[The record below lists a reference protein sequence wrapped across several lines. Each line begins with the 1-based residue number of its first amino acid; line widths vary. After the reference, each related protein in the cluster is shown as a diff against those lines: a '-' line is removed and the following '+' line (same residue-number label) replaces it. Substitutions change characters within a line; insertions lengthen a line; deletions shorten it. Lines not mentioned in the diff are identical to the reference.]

1 MSSNS
6 RMTRSKGPAEEL
18 SLPPTRM
25 RKDVSTANEGEKD
38 IQGQVQANEQNQPT
52 TADMPSPFARPGSWA
67 GTCTTPASE
76 GGMPPIAS
84 NPFARPDS
92 RAGFAPPEPTSPQ
105 SSVSSRSDNQLQEDV
120 NTSVSWDL
128 VDTDTDAEV
137 ANINLSF
144 THKAVTDPKTT
155 DSINTRQ
162 NKAVALNNEIN
173 TLYNQDFFVA
183 DTTGRRLS
191 QVTDKSNY
199 SSLLPNRN
207 AALQLR
213 LPDLL
218 IYLKTDTYLVDV
230 KTGHHYAIY
239 HNRIE
244 KMSVLPKLYSAWPY
258 RQLLQAI
265 HDDAVRFG
273 INSPE
278 PATSKQPAPVAQ
290 PSSSIDR
297 DVQTANKQHP
307 SPCMPTI
314 VNYEP
319 PSFNLQIPKRMLT
332 RSERDQVLRNH
343 MTATNTTFNKVAVLE
358 DLMWQEPHNAAHYKE
373 VQRVQK
379 NQHIQ
384 VAIKLQ
390 HMLEADNEFRQTAGL
405 PQLDLPE
412 HLWTVRNMDTA
423 PVREQHFMA
432 ISSEVEVLR
441 QQLKVKGMYPAPPN
455 YMQINQQNVH
465 FQPIQPAKL
474 SPLQPQDRLF
484 FDPLLST
491 TTGSTGSQSDSTHNP
506 TQDCSSAPPKVH
518 TPSPRVPEPTIPPTP
533 YVNQAAVEQ
542 HMRMQ
547 SPSVPPTNITTVAP
561 PPRESP
567 KASVAQETLITLATA
582 QTTPPQAQNQLTTSP
597 QRPRT
602 SKSKDGRGIK
612 QSKNVNA
619 TDTAQV
625 CWRCGEPGHKKRDCR
640 KPPFCGKCRKEGH
653 VPALCHLSTGP
664 TLPSLLQQ
672 QVDKFSNSTNQCI
685 HCGRDHV
692 PGSCPVRY
700 QPKATSSTSH
710 YGSPKQRAANN
721 TVASGQVRSQVTPQ
735 VSPLAQVNSLAQP
748 TRSNSF
754 PPPPYFPIPFPP
766 PPIPPS
772 NASIAPSA
780 PASDLSAAISLMTNA
795 VNKGN
800 ANTTNITDAL
810 QRTTTQF
817 ADALQKTIQ
826 RGVDAQAEENRNAR
840 LDKQFDKI
848 KIFDGSN
855 PAECHPWLEEVHALC
870 SQTGRPFKEMLL
882 LCAGQAVRDFILDMA
897 PDATDEQIKNNL
909 ITGYSDLQGL
919 GCKQAAYD
927 NIAQRP
933 EEPVRSYIVR
943 YSRLFKLLNGT
954 APNEVRMRTTSMH
967 FVNSLR
973 GYLSSKVENRLLGM
987 NDRNYSLGDTFAVAL
1002 QCKLKAIASERR
1014 HNKRNTIT
1022 INNVHTEDQDYH
1034 QLEDTQEVHVRNPN
1048 YKGKNYDPNY
1058 QARKAEGKQ
1067 QLQLETTN
1075 NQYKATA
1082 ARPAANHNNDLA
1094 RSSDIAGEVTLK
1106 TTVDGYQL
1114 LKMNELIKNA
1124 AAWRARMPKANR
1136 FDKYFDKEATKTTP
1150 KVQIN
1155 SATLQVMGQ
1164 TAKDCGYTKEEFI
1177 EAVEMYEH
1185 FGNIELEDVQ
1195 TPSPQD

>member
-1 MSSNS
+1 
-6 RMTRSKGPAEEL
+6 MTRSKGPAEEL

-25 RKDVSTANEGEKD
+25 RKDVSTANEGEKENA
-38 IQGQVQANEQNQPT
+38 QGQVQANERNQPT
-52 TADMPSPFARPGSWA
+52 TADMPSLFARPGSRA
-67 GTCTTPASE
+67 GTCTTPASDE
-76 GGMPPIAS
+76 GMLPKAS
-84 NPFARPDS
+84 NLFTRPDS
-92 RAGFAPPEPTSPQ
+92 RAGSAPPEPTSPQ
-105 SSVSSRSDNQLQEDV
+105 SSVSSTSDNQLREDA

-128 VDTDTDAEV
+128 VDTNMDAEV
-137 ANINLSF
+137 ADINSSLS
-144 THKAVTDPKTT
+144 HKTVTDQHFTGST
-155 DSINTRQ
+155 NATR
-162 NKAVALNNEIN
+162 NNAVGLSNEIN

-191 QVTDKSNY
+191 QVADKSNY
-199 SSLLPNRN
+199 SSLLPNGN

-230 KTGHHYAIY
+230 KTGHHYAVY

-265 HDDAVRFG
+265 HDDAVHFG

-278 PATSKQPAPVAQ
+278 PATSKQPAPVVQ

-297 DVQTANKQHP
+297 DVQTAQKQQP
-307 SPCMPTI
+307 SPCLPTI
-314 VNYEP
+314 VKYEP
-319 PSFNLQIPKRMLT
+319 PSFNLQIPIKMLT
-332 RSERDQVLRNH
+332 RAERDQALRNH
-343 MTATNTTFNKVAVLE
+343 MTAASSTFNKVAVFE
-358 DLMWQEPHNAAHYKE
+358 DLMRQEPHNAAHYKE

-390 HMLEADNEFRQTAGL
+390 HMLEADDEFRQTAGL

-432 ISSEVEVLR
+432 ISSEVEVLC

-484 FDPLLST
+484 FDPLLNT

-506 TQDCSSAPPKVH
+506 TQDCSTAPPKVH
-518 TPSPRVPEPTIPPTP
+518 TPPPRVPEPTIPPTP

-547 SPSVPPTNITTVAP
+547 SPSVPSTNITTVAP

-567 KASVAQETLITLATA
+567 KASVAQETLITLATV

-597 QRPRT
+597 QWPRT
-602 SKSKDGRGIK
+602 SKSNDGRGIQ
-612 QSKNVNA
+612 QSKNFNA
-619 TDTAQV
+619 TDIAQV

-664 TLPSLLQQ
+664 TLPSPLQQ
-672 QVDKFSNSTNQCI
+672 HVDKFSNPTNRCI
-685 HCGRDHV
+685 HCGGDHV

-710 YGSPKQRAANN
+710 YSSPQQRTGNN
-721 TVASGQVRSQVTPQ
+721 DVASGQVRGQVTPQ
-735 VSPLAQVNSLAQP
+735 VSPLAQVNTLAQP
-748 TRSNSF
+748 THSNSF

-766 PPIPPS
+766 PPLPPS

-795 VNKGN
+795 VNQGN

-826 RGVDAQAEENRNAR
+826 RGVDAQAKENWNAR

-897 PDATDEQIKNNL
+897 PDATDEQIKNDL

-1002 QCKLKAIASERR
+1002 QCELKAIASERR
-1014 HNKRNTIT
+1014 HNKRNTVT

-1067 QLQLETTN
+1067 QLQIEMTN
-1075 NQYKATA
+1075 NQYKAPA

-1106 TTVDGYQL
+1106 TTMDGYQL